1 MMSELLRRPSLLVPA
16 VAKKAWGSELWL
28 TSTRPE
34 AQARFERANETT
46 LAALVAAHPEVLG
59 DWARRFY
66 GDEMP
71 VFAKVITT
79 NFPARVH
86 MGFRRTV
93 ERGELLDWLEK
104 EQALLRALLGALRVA
119 DERSFGQF
127 QARYSAWASR
137 QALEG
142 WRRDDDGD
150 AVSILGDFVG
160 GALDL
165 QGWLRS
171 VRQNRASFAEAL
183 NDVDLRAE
191 SGNLLL
197 SGAGLIHAIFGLSH
211 QTHPPDH
218 ARPALQALFATL
230 GDLAPAGATDDDLA
244 QAIVAAGLPA
254 LRANNLAPPKNEAWF
269 PTVIDGS
276 AVLVEPQQTSDTTYS
291 LADFYTPFVWSGD
304 GVRFRKGSARAG
316 SSPEELTRYLADV
329 ELVATPVAALRRQPV
344 LVEGASRPGAELFRL
359 VDEPTRWP
367 FFTAYQLELAGTFT
381 ARPPAGVFQ
390 QLVVTRGSVQLRDDE
405 GPVGDLSPRS
415 PGFIPGS
422 LAGVY
427 TLVAREA
434 STVLVFGVPGA
445 RGGSPRVET
454 T

>member
-1 MMSELLRRPSLLVPA
+1 MMSELVARPSVLVPA
-16 VAKKAWGSELWL
+16 VANKAWGSELWL
-28 TSTRPE
+28 TATRPE
-34 AQARFERANETT
+34 AEARFEGANETT
-46 LAALVAAHPEVLG
+46 VAALVAAHPEVLG
-59 DWARRFY
+59 DWARRLY

-71 VFAKVITT
+71 LFAKVITT

-93 ERGELLDWLEK
+93 ERAELLEWLQQ
-104 EQALLRALLGALRVA
+104 EQVLLRALLRALRVV
-119 DERSFGQF
+119 DERSFGEF

-137 QALEG
+137 QALDG
-142 WRRDDDGD
+142 WRRDDDGA
-150 AVSILGDFVG
+150 AVFLLGDFVD

-165 QGWLRS
+165 HRWLRS
-171 VRQNRASFAEAL
+171 VRQNRACFVESL

-230 GDLAPAGATDDDLA
+230 AALAAAGATDADLA
-244 QAIVAAGLPA
+244 RAIAAAGLPA
-254 LRANNLAPPKNEAWF
+254 LRAKNLAPPKNEAWF
-269 PTVIDGS
+269 PTLIDG
-276 AVLVEPQQTSDTTYS
+276 APVLVEPQQTSDTTYS
-291 LADFYTPFVWSGD
+291 LADFYTPFVWG
-304 GVRFRKGSARAG
+304 GEGPRFRKGSARDG
-316 SSPEELTRYLADV
+316 SSPEDLARYLADV
-329 ELVATPVAALRRQPV
+329 DLVATPVASLRRSPV
-344 LVEGASRPGAELFRL
+344 LVEGASGPGAELFCL

-367 FFTAYQLELAGTFT
+367 FFTAYQLELAGSFT
-381 ARPPAGVFQ
+381 ARPPPGVFQ
-390 QLVVTRGSVQLRDDE
+390 QLVVTRGRVQLGDDA

-415 PGFIPGS
+415 PGFIPGA
-422 LAGVY
+422 LAGGY

-445 RGGSPRVET
+445 RGGAPRVH
-454 T
+454 